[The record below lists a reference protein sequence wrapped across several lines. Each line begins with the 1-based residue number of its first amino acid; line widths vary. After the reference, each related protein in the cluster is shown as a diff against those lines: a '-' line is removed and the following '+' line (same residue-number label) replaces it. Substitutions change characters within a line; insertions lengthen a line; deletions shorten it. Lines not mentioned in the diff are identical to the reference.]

1 MKNSSYLVKDVV
13 SFFAGSNLN
22 HSIEALGGF
31 INQHIPAAAVVFLSR
46 QSHDLKKKK
55 RRGVTFC
62 QYFGERPPPTNVNT
76 NTGGP

>member
-55 RRGVTFC
+55 
-62 QYFGERPPPTNVNT
+62 
-76 NTGGP
+76 GGG